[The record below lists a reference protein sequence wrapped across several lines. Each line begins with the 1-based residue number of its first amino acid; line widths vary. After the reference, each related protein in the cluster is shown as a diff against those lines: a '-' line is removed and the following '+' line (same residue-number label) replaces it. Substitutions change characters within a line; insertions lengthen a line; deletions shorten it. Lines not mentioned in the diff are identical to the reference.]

1 MRTENL
7 NSGGAPEGV
16 WKLLTFRAIAVIAIC
31 CLPLSVVQAQPQQS
45 REKFVRTQAA
55 QGTAPNGQYQPPR
68 VGHRGDWL
76 RKYGNLPSDQAKK
89 QLQEDKDFQKLPP
102 ERQQSLQQ
110 RLDHFNSL
118 PPQQKQRV
126 LNRMALIERLPA
138 DQQKQLDSLWQQF
151 RGMDEGRRRAMIQ
164 QLHQLRSQPPEQ
176 RGKTLESEQFK
187 TAFNPQEQQLIRG
200 LSNIDVQLQ
209 AAGKNITPK

>member
-1 MRTENL
+1 MF
-7 NSGGAPEGV
+7 
-16 WKLLTFRAIAVIAIC
+16 TFRAIAVVAVC
-31 CLPLSVVQAQPQQS
+31 CLMLASVQAQPQSGGQF
-45 REKFVRTQAA
+45 KRTQAA
-55 QGTAPNGQYQPPR
+55 QGNAPSGQYQPPR

-89 QLQEDKDFQKLPP
+89 QLQEDKDFQRLPP
-102 ERQQSLQQ
+102 ERQQTLQQ
-110 RLDHFNSL
+110 RLEHFNNL

-151 RGMDEGRRRAMIQ
+151 RGMDEGRRHAMML
-164 QLHQLRSQPPEQ
+164 QLLQLRNQAPDQ

-209 AAGKNITPK
+209 AAGKNTAPK

>member
-1 MRTENL
+1 MF
-7 NSGGAPEGV
+7 
-16 WKLLTFRAIAVIAIC
+16 TFRAIAVAAVC
-31 CLPLSVVQAQPQQS
+31 CLMLASVQAQPQSGGQF
-45 REKFVRTQAA
+45 KRTQAA
-55 QGTAPNGQYQPPR
+55 QGNAPSGQYQPPR

-89 QLQEDKDFQKLPP
+89 QLQEDKDFQRLPP
-102 ERQQSLQQ
+102 ERQQTLQQ
-110 RLDHFNSL
+110 RLEHFNNL

-151 RGMDEGRRRAMIQ
+151 RGMDEGRRRAMMQ
-164 QLHQLRSQPPEQ
+164 QLLQLRSQAPDQ

-187 TAFNPQEQQLIRG
+187 TAFNPQEQQIIRG

-209 AAGKNITPK
+209 AASKNTSPK